1 MYARS
6 VSGWFRGFRE
16 MVSSGLFLDRFR
28 PAFCDLEHTAGAA
41 RMGGEARSGENTKE
55 NKE

>member
-1 MYARS
+1 MYALS

-28 PAFCDLEHTAGAA
+28 PVFCDAGHTAGLPAWA
-41 RMGGEARSGENTKE
+41 LSLVQDKK
-55 NKE
+55 NK